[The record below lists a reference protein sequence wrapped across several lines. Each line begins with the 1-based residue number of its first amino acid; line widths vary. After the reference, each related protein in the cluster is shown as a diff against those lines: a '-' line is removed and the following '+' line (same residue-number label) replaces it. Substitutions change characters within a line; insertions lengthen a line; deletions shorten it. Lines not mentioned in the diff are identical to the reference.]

1 MMAAPRLLCALALA
15 GILSFSLEAS
25 AQDLDW
31 GVYRDEVHGCR
42 LEYPLALFTRDPEE
56 PEEPQRFSSEDDS
69 TYFRVMGA
77 ENSAKWTTRDIKEKY
92 LRADMPGDVT
102 YERTKRDFLV
112 LSGYRDELIF
122 YTKVAVSD
130 DQHTACILDITYP
143 RSRKKEFDGIVTRM
157 SHSFEVATDG

>member
-1 MMAAPRLLCALALA
+1 MRIALRFLCALAFA
-15 GILSFSLEAS
+15 GTPSVSSRVS

-31 GVYRDEVHGCR
+31 GTYKDEVHGCR

-56 PEEPQRFSSEDDS
+56 PGEPQRFSGQDDL

-77 ENSAKWTTRDIKEKY
+77 ENSAKWTTKDIKEKY
-92 LRADMPGDVT
+92 LRADMPGDVI
-102 YERTKRDFLV
+102 YERTKREFLV
-112 LSGYRDELIF
+112 LSGYRDDLIF

-143 RSRKKEFDGIVTRM
+143 RSRKKEFDDIVTRM
-157 SHSFEVATDG
+157 SYSFEVAH